1 MSIANP
7 HLQGVEGQKIQNL
20 KRWAVV
26 ASISVAGLLVITK
39 LFAFFTT
46 NSVSLLSSLM
56 DSSFDAMASIVT
68 MMSII
73 HAATPADAEHRFGH
87 GKAESLAALAQ
98 AVFVFGSAVFLILES
113 VRRFITPMAVQDP
126 AVGINVMIFSIV
138 MTALLLV
145 FQAYVMRRTKSVAVS
160 ADNLHYRGDL
170 LMNLGVF
177 AALAASYYS
186 SWPYFDPI
194 IASVISVSLLVGA
207 YSIAR
212 DSFDILM
219 DKELPDSDREK
230 ILALASAHPMV
241 ESAHDLR
248 TRSTGERIFIE
259 FHIEVDGKLSV
270 ERAHDI
276 TEELE
281 KKIYDAF
288 PTSEVLIHQEPAGI
302 EHHRIDDVI
311 PAATTA

>member
-7 HLQGVEGQKIQNL
+7 NLQSAESQKVLNL
-20 KRWAVV
+20 KRWAAV
-26 ASISVAGLLVITK
+26 ASMTVAVILVVTK
-39 LFAFFTT
+39 LFAFLTT

-56 DSSFDAMASIVT
+56 DSSFDALASLIT
-68 MMSII
+68 MILII

-87 GKAESLAALAQ
+87 GKLEALSALAQ
-98 AVFVFGSAVFLILES
+98 AVFVFGSALFLILES
-113 VRRFITPMAVQDP
+113 VRRFITPLPIYDVAIGVK
-126 AVGINVMIFSIV
+126 VMIFSIV
-138 MTALLLV
+138 LTGVLIG
-145 FQAYVMRRTKSVAVS
+145 FQTYVIRRTKSVAVS
-160 ADNLHYRGDL
+160 ADHMHYRGDL

-186 SWPYFDPI
+186 PWPYFDPLFAFV
-194 IASVISVSLLVGA
+194 IALSLLWGA
-207 YSIAR
+207 YGITR
-212 DSFDILM
+212 ESFDILM

-230 ILALASAHPMV
+230 ILGLAAAHPLV
-241 ESAHDLR
+241 QSAHDLR

-270 ERAHDI
+270 ERAHAI

-281 KKIYDAF
+281 EKLYEAF
-288 PTSEVLIHQEPAGI
+288 PKSEVLIHQEPAGM

-311 PAATTA
+311 PPAKAS